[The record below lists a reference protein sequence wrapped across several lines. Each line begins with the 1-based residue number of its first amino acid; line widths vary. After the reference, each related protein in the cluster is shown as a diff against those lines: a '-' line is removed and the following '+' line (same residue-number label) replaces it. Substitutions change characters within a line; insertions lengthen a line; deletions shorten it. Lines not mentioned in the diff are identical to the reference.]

1 MKPKLP
7 KGLSSTA
14 MVLAAGLGTRMRPI
28 TDRIPKPL
36 VSVGGV
42 TMLDFVIDRIVEAG
56 VERVAVNV
64 HHLPDLIETH
74 LSARSA
80 PKFVIS
86 DERDRLLDSGG
97 GAKKMLALIDQPAFL
112 LANADTLWIE
122 SGAAVVPGL
131 ASAWDAGEM
140 DVLLLVAET
149 SKSLGFDGR
158 GDFSMTPEMRLERRG
173 TQASVPWAYAGVA
186 IFAARLFTDMPD
198 GAFSLNRLFDVAASS
213 GRLYGHRLDGLWMH
227 VGTPDAIGEAEAAI
241 ARARA

>member
-42 TMLDFVIDRIVEAG
+42 TMLDFVIDRLVEAG

-173 TQASVPWAYAGVA
+173 TQTSVPWAYAGVA
-186 IFAARLFTDMPD
+186 IFAANLFTDMPD

>member
-42 TMLDFVIDRIVEAG
+42 TMLDFVIDRLVEAG

-140 DVLLLVAET
+140 DILLLVAET

-173 TQASVPWAYAGVA
+173 TQTSVPWAYAGVA
-186 IFAARLFTDMPD
+186 IFAAHLFTDMPD

-241 ARARA
+241 ARAPA